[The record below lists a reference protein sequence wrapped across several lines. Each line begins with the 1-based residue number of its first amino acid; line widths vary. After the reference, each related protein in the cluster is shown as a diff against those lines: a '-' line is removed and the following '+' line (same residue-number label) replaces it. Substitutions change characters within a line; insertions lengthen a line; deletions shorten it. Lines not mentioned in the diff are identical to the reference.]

1 MSILSFFLILIN
13 SKNIFLS
20 LMYLLFFFYLPEI
33 LLKIYSRKE
42 HTLLIKE
49 IITITNNL
57 NLLLK
62 AKMSL
67 YDSFIVIN
75 NSITHK
81 RLKKEF
87 ENFIYE
93 YKLYNL
99 DIKKALKNLNQKFN
113 FLEFNSLVNL
123 LIQIDLE
130 GKFEE
135 IIEVYLK
142 NLEISYFKYVKY
154 RKSKM
159 FFVIIVSSI
168 ISIINLSLVSIYPII
183 VELTDSI
190 NKILI

>member
-1 MSILSFFLILIN
+1 
-13 SKNIFLS
+13 
-20 LMYLLFFFYLPEI
+20 MYLLFFFYLPEI